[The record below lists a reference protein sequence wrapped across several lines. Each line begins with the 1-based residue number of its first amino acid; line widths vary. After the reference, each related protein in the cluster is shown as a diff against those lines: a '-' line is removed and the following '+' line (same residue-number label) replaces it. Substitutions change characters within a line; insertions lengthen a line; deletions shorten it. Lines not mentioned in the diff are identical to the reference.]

1 MDHFQ
6 LKAGSLH
13 CEDISLEHIAAEV
26 GTPTYIYS
34 GATLRRHVKV
44 LKDAFNGIPH
54 HICYAVKAN
63 GNLALLQILQEA
75 GCEFDAVSVGELK
88 RVQEI
93 GVKGDDIIFS
103 GVGKRDDEIRAALQ
117 AGVKYICVESEEEL
131 LAVADIASTLGLTAP
146 VSLRVNPDV
155 DPKTHPYIATGLE
168 KNKFGVPFQEAPR
181 LYQLAIEHSNLDPVG
196 VTCHI
201 GSQVT
206 TLSPFIDAAKRMA
219 TLAQALTESGAQLR
233 YLGMGGGLGI
243 PYKGETPPEPKEYG
257 EALAEILRPLG
268 MELVLEPGRVI
279 VGNAGILLT
288 RVVRRKQGAS
298 RHFTLVDAGMND
310 LIRPAL
316 YQANHEIV
324 AVKPDELGAGS
335 TCLVGPVC
343 ESSDTFAEDWQAG
356 IPEPGSLLAIRSA
369 GAYGAVMATTYN
381 GRPRPAEVICVDGQ
395 MHVARERDSIE
406 STWMGEA
413 LLPSRS

>member
-13 CEDISLEHIAAEV
+13 CEDISLEQIATDV
-26 GTPTYIYS
+26 GTPTYVYS

-44 LKDAFNGIPH
+44 LKDAFEGIPH

-63 GNLALLQILQEA
+63 GNLALLQVLRDA

-88 RVQEI
+88 RVQQI
-93 GVKGDDIIFS
+93 GVPGSDLIFS
-103 GVGKRDDEIRAALQ
+103 GVGKRDDEIEAALD

-131 LAVADIASTLGLTAP
+131 LAIASIGAKMGKQAP
-146 VSLRVNPDV
+146 ISLRVNPDV
-155 DPKTHPYIATGLE
+155 DPQTHPYIATGLE
-168 KNKFGVPFQEAPR
+168 KNKFGVPFQDAPR
-181 LYQLAIEHSNLDPVG
+181 LYKLAVENPNLNPVG

-219 TLAQALTESGAQLR
+219 SLAKTLTESGANLR

-243 PYKGETPPEPKEYG
+243 PYKGETPPAPKEYG

-316 YQANHEIV
+316 YQADHEIV
-324 AVKPDELGAGS
+324 AVKPDSLEPGS

-343 ESSDTFAEDWQAG
+343 ESSDTFAEDWQQG
-356 IPEPGSLLAIRSA
+356 IPQLGSLLAIRSA

-381 GRPRPAEVICVDGQ
+381 GRPRPAEVICIDGQ
-395 MHVARERDSIE
+395 MHVARERDTIE

>member
-6 LKAGSLH
+6 LKAGALH
-13 CEDISLEHIAAEV
+13 CEDISLEKIAQEV
-26 GTPTYIYS
+26 GTPTYVYS
-34 GATLRRHVKV
+34 AATLRRHVQV
-44 LKDAFNGIPH
+44 LKDAFDGIPH

-63 GNLALLQILQEA
+63 GNLALLQVLRDA

-93 GVKGDDIIFS
+93 GVSGKDIIFS
-103 GVGKRDDEIRAALQ
+103 GVGKRDDEIEAALQ
-117 AGVKYICVESEEEL
+117 SSVRYICVESEEEL
-131 LAVADIASTLGLTAP
+131 LAIGDIATKLGMVAP

-181 LYQLAIEHSNLDPVG
+181 LYQVAIQHPNLEPVG

-219 TLAQALTESGAQLR
+219 SLAQELTKSGAKLR

-243 PYKGETPPEPKEYG
+243 PYKGETPPAPKEYG
-257 EALAEILRPLG
+257 EALADILRPLG

-288 RVVRRKQGAS
+288 KVVRRKQGAS

-316 YQANHEIV
+316 YQAHHEV
-324 AVKPDELGAGS
+324 VPVRPDSLESGA

-343 ESSDTFAEDWQAG
+343 ESSDTFAEEWQPG
-356 IPEPGSLLAIRSA
+356 IPKLGSLLAIRSA

-381 GRPRPAEVICVDGQ
+381 GRPRPAEVICIDGQ

-413 LLPSRS
+413 LLPNHS

>member
-6 LKAGSLH
+6 IKAGSLH

-44 LKDAFNGIPH
+44 LKDAFDGIPH

>member
-6 LKAGSLH
+6 LKDGSLH
-13 CEDISLEHIAAEV
+13 CEDISLERVAAEV
-26 GTPTYIYS
+26 GTPTYVYS

-44 LKDAFNGIPH
+44 LKDAFEGIPH

-63 GNLALLQILQEA
+63 GNLALLQILRDA

-88 RVQEI
+88 RVQQI
-93 GVKGDDIIFS
+93 GVPGDDMIFS
-103 GVGKRDDEIRAALQ
+103 GVGKRDDEIEAALR
-117 AGVKYICVESEEEL
+117 ASVKYICVESEEEL
-131 LAVADIASTLGLTAP
+131 MAIASIAAKLDLVAP

-168 KNKFGVPFQEAPR
+168 KNKFGVPFQEAPQ
-181 LYQLAIEHSNLDPVG
+181 LYQTAIEHAHLNPVG

-219 TLAQALTESGAQLR
+219 ALAQSLTESGAQLR

-243 PYKGETPPEPKEYG
+243 PYKGETPPAPKEYG
-257 EALAEILRPLG
+257 EALAEILKPLG

-279 VGNAGILLT
+279 VGNAGVLLT
-288 RVVRRKQGAS
+288 QVVRRKQGAS

-316 YQANHEIV
+316 YQADHEIV
-324 AVKPDELGAGS
+324 PVHPERLEAGA

-343 ESSDTFAEDWQAG
+343 ESSDTFSENWTQG
-356 IPEPGSLLAIRSA
+356 IPMVGSLLAIRSA

-395 MHVARERDSIE
+395 MHIARERDSIE

-413 LLPSRS
+413 LLPPRS

>member
-6 LKAGSLH
+6 LKNGSLY
-13 CEDISLEHIAAEV
+13 CEDVSLEYIAEQV

-34 GATLRRHVKV
+34 AATLRRHVRV
-44 LKDAFNGIPH
+44 LQEAFVGLPH

-63 GNLALLQILQEA
+63 GNLALLQVLQEA

-88 RVQEI
+88 RVQHI
-93 GVKGDDIIFS
+93 GVAGSDTIFS
-103 GVGKRDDEIRAALQ
+103 GVGKRDDEVRTALVS
-117 AGVKYICVESEEEL
+117 GVKYICVESKEEL
-131 LAVADIASTLGLTAP
+131 IAIGNIAKELGVEAP
-146 VSLRVNPDV
+146 ISLRVNPDV

-168 KNKFGVPFQEAPR
+168 KNKFGVPFDEAASLYR
-181 LYQLAIEHSNLDPVG
+181 LALEHSNLNPVG

-219 TLAQALTESGAQLR
+219 VLATQLTESGANLK

-243 PYKGETPPEPKEYG
+243 PYKGETPPAPKEYG

-279 VGNAGILLT
+279 VGNAGVLLT

-316 YQANHEIV
+316 YQADHEIV
-324 AVKPDELGAGS
+324 PVRPSDLSPGTTS
-335 TCLVGPVC
+335 LVGPVC
-343 ESSDTFAEDWQAG
+343 ESSDTFAETWPSG
-356 IPEPGSLLAIRSA
+356 IPELGSLLAIRSA
-369 GAYGAVMATTYN
+369 GAYGAVMTTTYN
-381 GRPRPAEVICVDGQ
+381 GRPRPAEVLCTGDH
-395 MHVARERDSIE
+395 MHIARHRDTIE
-406 STWMGEA
+406 STWSGEQP
-413 LLPSRS
+413 LPSNR